1 MERLY
6 RMFGRKKRIIRQV
19 TYLTCFFL
27 CTSCFNNMIKYHCD
41 THCIYSEEG
50 YNLSHLYF
58 EDSTNVLS
66 LYKKDGIEKKTVNV
80 YNIYDYFDIDST
92 GLADTIRILP
102 NMKYCITNQS
112 SMDAT
117 GQSITLF
124 TDSVGNIICPY

>member
-6 RMFGRKKRIIRQV
+6 RIFERKMKIILQV
-19 TYLTCFFL
+19 AHLTCLLL
-27 CTSCFNNMIKYHCD
+27 CSSCYNNMIKYDCD

-66 LYKKDGIEKKTVNV
+66 LYKKDDVETKKVNV
-80 YNIYDYFDIDST
+80 YKIYDYFDIDSI
-92 GLADTIRILP
+92 GQSDTIRILP
-102 NMKYCITNQS
+102 NKKYHITNQS

-117 GQSITLF
+117 GQNITLF